1 MYRKWSFKL
10 NIPNYTITCN
20 DRPRMQR
27 GRVAM
32 LVRNN
37 IKFDTL
43 DKRFTIKTDNEAI
56 AIILKESQLS
66 SNILNMYIPLASSID
81 VI

>member
-1 MYRKWSFKL
+1 
-10 NIPNYTITCN
+10 
-20 DRPRMQR
+20 
-27 GRVAM
+27 M

-37 IKFDTL
+37 IKFDTFNE
-43 DKRFTIKTDNEAI
+43 RFSIKTDNEAI

>member
-1 MYRKWSFKL
+1 
-10 NIPNYTITCN
+10 
-20 DRPRMQR
+20 MQR

-37 IKFDTL
+37 IKFDTFDERL
-43 DKRFTIKTDNEAI
+43 SIKTDNEAI